1 MKYVTLCFLLTLF
14 ALRGMSQRSGTSGS
28 GPSTTKADSFGQR
41 VIRAKCKTTY
51 VQLPWLRQVADSTW
65 PFRDIRVIDY
75 RWDTAR
81 IGLVAAG
88 ESSEDQVVFRK
99 ASAAGALAAW
109 LDSAYTQPKGAY
121 TMLVVIKDLWISDS
135 VDYAQTEE
143 MRHNTYYKVTRW
155 NLAFRL
161 EAYLRAGEGYIPL
174 TYMDTTLTSG
184 GGLVWVMAQH
194 RIPQLTGMFMEKV
207 SAMDFS
213 RSLARRRPVPM
224 AMIDSFCMARFD
236 YPMDTAVRLMKGVYA
251 SAEEFRN
258 NQPSIGD
265 FEITNDKQGNLE
277 LRIRDKDGQYNY
289 THTLWGFCDSNRV
302 FVMMDGNCFPVFKVH
317 HQWYVLGSNEYRTAS
332 GVMIP
337 FALPLGPYAFVWG
350 IVSANETVYRKLRL
364 FRLDTE
370 SGRVMF

>member
-14 ALRGMSQRSGTSGS
+14 ALRGVSQRSGTSGS

-174 TYMDTTLTSG
+174 TYMDTTLT
-184 GGLVWVMAQH
+184 
-194 RIPQLTGMFMEKV
+194 
-207 SAMDFS
+207 
-213 RSLARRRPVPM
+213 
-224 AMIDSFCMARFD
+224 DSFCMARFD